1 MGAQQS
7 FASQPRATSP
17 GPTATALPP
26 PLKPVF
32 GVSLDD
38 LYNRDQT
45 AVPMIVYQC
54 MQAVDLFGLDVEG
67 IYRVSGTASHV
78 QQIKALF
85 DHGTL
90 IYVHRLKPHLTML
103 QTPKSL
109 TSVIRHPS
117 TMM

>member
-1 MGAQQS
+1 MGQQQS
-7 FASQPRATSP
+7 FPSQPRPQSP
-17 GPTATALPP
+17 GPAAALPP

-38 LYNRDQT
+38 LYQRDGT

-67 IYRVSGTASHV
+67 IYRLSGTASHV

-85 DHGTL
+85 DHGMFSPL
-90 IYVHRLKPHLTML
+90 LLTPGCPL
-103 QTPKSL
+103 
-109 TSVIRHPS
+109 
-117 TMM
+117 

>member
-7 FASQPRATSP
+7 FVSQPRPASP

-85 DHGTL
+85 DHGMS
-90 IYVHRLKPHLTML
+90 IYVHRLKYQLTML
-103 QTPKSL
+103 QTRKSS
-109 TSVIRHPS
+109 TSETQHLSI
-117 TMM
+117 TM